1 VAMIFC
7 LRHRAA
13 EHPQCD
19 ESKVQNR
26 RESWAGYFL
35 AKRWAFSNSRAIGF
49 GSFPPGFSSWQ
60 NSRKL
65 LEPRQTLEEQFLS
78 PDARR
83 APLFETIRLGAQL
96 MLQKA
101 FTAQSYKK
109 GLEQAQGIVAMYQEQ
124 FPEAMKCL
132 VGSRRDSRFVLA
144 IDFCLVLSIL
154 GW

>member
-1 VAMIFC
+1 M
-7 LRHRAA
+7 
-13 EHPQCD
+13 
-19 ESKVQNR
+19 
-26 RESWAGYFL
+26 
-35 AKRWAFSNSRAIGF
+35 KRQLPS
-49 GSFPPGFSSWQ
+49 
-60 NSRKL
+60 
-65 LEPRQTLEEQFLS
+65 QTLEEQFLS
-78 PDARR
+78 PDTRR
-83 APLFETIRLGAQL
+83 TPLSETIRLGAQL